1 MLVQK
6 GATATCL
13 TLTPLWIERWKI
25 LDDEVKIGEDSGKYS
40 GLEGKLEIVSEDEEQ
55 LGVI

>member
-1 MLVQK
+1 MVQK